1 MLVFVS
7 YARDDNLKPRGTR
20 DADEERYGFVT
31 TLMRS
36 TERYLTDAGVGSQVK
51 LFIDTRDIP
60 DDALFN
66 ELVPNELAKADVLL
80 VILSN
85 NWIQRSWC
93 LKELGYFVQRFPSE
107 AEAQRRIVIV
117 RKNDV
122 NGPLPSGLPVEA
134 GVCFYK
140 KDPDEPNGFFDF
152 FKLSDGP
159 RRGFDD
165 AVEKLA
171 TVIERRFREPTPPPP
186 PQSDKPVRRV
196 FVAKPAPD
204 MDKWYRNFVQELA
217 RRGFTVVPEAL
228 TSLSS
233 DMTEQQIEAEVDAS
247 LHDAELS
254 VHMLGNSRGFTPA
267 DGNQSIVQLQ
277 AERAAARR
285 AARLKN
291 DAGVVF
297 RRLFWAPKF
306 LIVDDDVVGSN
317 RDPEAVRSQF
327 AERIDDDNVF
337 SDNFTKFTQFVLDR
351 LAERTP
357 PSVVSPL
364 HEGAS
369 VYLQYQDPSELYAAK
384 VAKALRARKLNVNW
398 QLRSGSDALAKH
410 RQFLR
415 ECDAVVVCWSEG
427 PDGDA
432 LKPFDETN
440 LDPRQLGRDV
450 GLTVGAWSSG
460 LLRTFQVRRWC

>member
-1 MLVFVS
+1 
-7 YARDDNLKPRGTR
+7 
-20 DADEERYGFVT
+20 
-31 TLMRS
+31 
-36 TERYLTDAGVGSQVK
+36 
-51 LFIDTRDIP
+51 
-60 DDALFN
+60 
-66 ELVPNELAKADVLL
+66 
-80 VILSN
+80 
-85 NWIQRSWC
+85 
-93 LKELGYFVQRFPSE
+93 
-107 AEAQRRIVIV
+107 
-117 RKNDV
+117 
-122 NGPLPSGLPVEA
+122 
-134 GVCFYK
+134 
-140 KDPDEPNGFFDF
+140 
-152 FKLSDGP
+152 
-159 RRGFDD
+159 
-165 AVEKLA
+165 
-171 TVIERRFREPTPPPP
+171 
-186 PQSDKPVRRV
+186 
-196 FVAKPAPD
+196 
-204 MDKWYRNFVQELA
+204 
-217 RRGFTVVPEAL
+217 
-228 TSLSS
+228 
-233 DMTEQQIEAEVDAS
+233 MTEQQIEAEVDAS

-357 PSVVSPL
+357 PAVVSPL

-369 VYLQYQDPSELYAAK
+369 VYLQYQDPSESYAAK

-440 LDPRQLGRDV
+440 LDPRQLGRDSRFDCRSLVV
-450 GLTVGAWSSG
+450 GPPEDVPGKTMVLSLAEDKDDGVDLVLNLTKYADPPPDEFDPLVKATHHDMT
-460 LLRTFQVRRWC
+460 LR

>member
-186 PQSDKPVRRV
+186 PQSDKPIRRV

-217 RRGFTVVPEAL
+217 RRGFTVVPEA
-228 TSLSS
+228 
-233 DMTEQQIEAEVDAS
+233 
-247 LHDAELS
+247 
-254 VHMLGNSRGFTPA
+254 
-267 DGNQSIVQLQ
+267 
-277 AERAAARR
+277 
-285 AARLKN
+285 
-291 DAGVVF
+291 
-297 RRLFWAPKF
+297 
-306 LIVDDDVVGSN
+306 
-317 RDPEAVRSQF
+317 
-327 AERIDDDNVF
+327 
-337 SDNFTKFTQFVLDR
+337 
-351 LAERTP
+351 
-357 PSVVSPL
+357 
-364 HEGAS
+364 
-369 VYLQYQDPSELYAAK
+369 
-384 VAKALRARKLNVNW
+384 
-398 QLRSGSDALAKH
+398 
-410 RQFLR
+410 
-415 ECDAVVVCWSEG
+415 
-427 PDGDA
+427 
-432 LKPFDETN
+432 
-440 LDPRQLGRDV
+440 
-450 GLTVGAWSSG
+450 
-460 LLRTFQVRRWC
+460 